1 MSTLDPKL
9 LERDPER
16 VARMFTEISA
26 RYDLLNRVLSL
37 GLDGPWR
44 RTAVRMARPE
54 GARRVLDL
62 ATGTGDFAFEFL
74 RSRKFRGEVLGLDFS
89 EEMIRRARKKAS
101 ARRVSNRVQFRVGD
115 ALDIPE
121 PDGYFDVVASGFGV
135 RNFADLERA
144 LLEAHR
150 VLAPGGRLVILDF
163 FRKKEGP
170 VLRYYMDE
178 VLPRVGRWISRSPS
192 AYSYLRETKRGFLS
206 PDEFVAL
213 LSSLGCTPVVLRT
226 LTWGIAHVVLGT
238 KPVLSG
244 APKPRAAAPSPR
256 LAAERSSG

>member
-1 MSTLDPKL
+1 MSTLDQKL
-9 LERDPER
+9 MNRDPER
-16 VARMFTEISA
+16 VARMFTEISP

-37 GLDGPWR
+37 GLDGSWR

-54 GARRVLDL
+54 GARRILDL

-74 RSRKFRGEVLGLDFS
+74 RRRGFEGEVLGMDFS
-89 EEMIRRARKKAS
+89 EEMVRRARKKAS

-121 PDGYFDVVASGFGV
+121 PDGYFDVVSVGFGV

-163 FRKKEGP
+163 FRKKENRL
-170 VLRYYMDE
+170 LRLYMDH
-178 VLPRVGRWISRSPS
+178 VLPRLGRWISKSPS
-192 AYSYLRETKRGFLS
+192 AYSYLRETKKGFLS

-213 LSSLGCTPVVLRT
+213 LSSLGCSPIVLRT
-226 LTWGIAHVVLGT
+226 LTGGIAHVALGT
-238 KPVLSG
+238 KPA
-244 APKPRAAAPSPR
+244 APKAT
-256 LAAERSSG
+256 